1 MSAFVQGHSPDVA
14 AAHYANIPSLRDL
27 HEQAVADG
35 LQDAL
40 DEARTPSVLTPEEEQ
55 LLIEQPAEAPQLLGI
70 APQEVE
76 PLLSGESDLWLSSCR
91 NFFDSPFGTKGK
103 ACPVSFFGCL
113 GCGNAVI
120 TRRKLPAIL
129 AFLNHIEA
137 ERARTPQAEWTA
149 RFGGVHQQILR
160 LILPRFSESDVL
172 SARAVAE
179 STEPL
184 LFLPSSLFGG
194 H

>member
-1 MSAFVQGHSPDVA
+1 M
-14 AAHYANIPSLRDL
+14 
-27 HEQAVADG
+27 ADG

-40 DEARTPSVLTPEEEQ
+40 EDAQGPAVLTPEEERQ
-55 LLIEQPAEAPQLLGI
+55 LAEQLDDAAPLLDISAEEIP
-70 APQEVE
+70 
-76 PLLSGESDLWLSSCR
+76 PLLSGESDLWLASCR
-91 NFFDSPFGTKGK
+91 DFFDSPFGTKGK

-137 ERARTPQAEWTA
+137 ERAKTPAADWAA
-149 RFGGVHQQILR
+149 RFGTARQQILQ
-160 LILPRFSESDVL
+160 LIIPKFTESDVL
-172 SARAVAE
+172 KAKAVAE
-179 STEPL
+179 SVEPL
-184 LFLPSSLFGG
+184 LFLPYSRFGG